1 MKNYLFRLV
10 IFFFAIA
17 ATLCFATVTF
27 AKVEWEILKNI
38 TLDDNPKDITISS
51 DGSTAYI
58 LCSKSLQIYTTQEN
72 KVTQTIPL
80 KDDFSQIAISPD
92 GEKLFLTKDTG
103 KQLSIIQI
111 SQVYDIDIG
120 KSLIIGKAD
129 APVSIFA
136 FLDYQ

>member
-1 MKNYLFRLV
+1 MKNYLFRLAM
-10 IFFFAIA
+10 FFFAIVTA
-17 ATLCFATVTF
+17 LCFATGTF

-38 TLDDNPKDITISS
+38 TLDDNPKDITISR

-58 LCSKSLQIYTTQEN
+58 LCSKSVQIYSMQEN
-72 KVTQTIPL
+72 KVTETIPL

-92 GEKLFLTKDTG
+92 GEQLFLTKATG

-111 SQVYDIDIG
+111 SQVYDIKVG
-120 KSLIIGKAD
+120 TSPVIGKAE
-129 APVSIFA
+129 APVKVFA